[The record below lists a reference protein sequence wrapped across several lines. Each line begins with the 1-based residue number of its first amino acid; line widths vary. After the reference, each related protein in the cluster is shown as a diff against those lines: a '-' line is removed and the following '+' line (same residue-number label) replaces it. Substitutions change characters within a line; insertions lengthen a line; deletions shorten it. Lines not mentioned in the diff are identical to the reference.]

1 MKPPWSCNWKLFS
14 QPLPYSIFLNISL
27 FQLECKTSGVGKF
40 GREFSLADDGE
51 GSTANT
57 SSSEMFNEPINV
69 ESIKQ
74 EQIPT
79 NPFLVNEVS
88 FDWFLWF

>member
-1 MKPPWSCNWKLFS
+1 M
-14 QPLPYSIFLNISL
+14 SL
-27 FQLECKTSGVGKF
+27 FHLECKNSGVGKF
-40 GREFSLADDGE
+40 AREFSLVDDGE

-57 SSSEMFNEPINV
+57 SSEMFNEPINV

-74 EQIPT
+74 EKIST

-88 FDWFLWF
+88 FY